1 MFTNVPHGRTMGAL
15 LVTAND
21 KDQAP
26 FVPFVPGV
34 HTADASDI
42 CSVEKTISPRKTCAV
57 IIEPIQGKGVA
68 NTVDA

>member
-1 MFTNVPHGRTMGAL
+1 MGAL

-26 FVPFVPGV
+26 FAPLVPGV

-42 CSVEKTISPRKTCAV
+42 CSVEKMISRHKTCAV
-57 IIEPIQGKGVA
+57 IIEPIQGKGGA